1 VRHTC
6 LRALEGVF
14 LRLKRAF
21 VSRDVRAKRA
31 LLISP
36 LLVTVFVLS
45 LVQHSHPANREA
57 GTGKTVTGYGDPL
70 SYIADRSPGE
80 REGGALLSTKP
91 IFGPQERVLPSERDR
106 EPAAGIPSEAT
117 NPVFGAA
124 PQDVPGSAGALP
136 AGVPDDSAVAG
147 LGPEFFPG
155 GGFPNVPNGTQLLP
169 FVSGPGGSIIS
180 AVPEPASWVMFI
192 LGFGTVGCWLR
203 AGRSRKRREAS
214 T

>member
-1 VRHTC
+1 
-6 LRALEGVF
+6 
-14 LRLKRAF
+14 
-21 VSRDVRAKRA
+21 VRAKRA

-36 LLVTVFVLS
+36 LLVTAFVLS
-45 LVQHSHPANREA
+45 LVQHSHPANREV
-57 GTGKTVTGYGDPL
+57 GTGETVTGFGDPL

-80 REGGALLSTKP
+80 R
-91 IFGPQERVLPSERDR
+91 ERVLPSERDR

-180 AVPEPASWVMFI
+180 AVPEPASWVMLI
-192 LGFGTVGCWLR
+192 LGFGAAGCVLR
-203 AGRSRKRREAS
+203 TSRGRKRGEAS
-214 T
+214 TKGNSFGS